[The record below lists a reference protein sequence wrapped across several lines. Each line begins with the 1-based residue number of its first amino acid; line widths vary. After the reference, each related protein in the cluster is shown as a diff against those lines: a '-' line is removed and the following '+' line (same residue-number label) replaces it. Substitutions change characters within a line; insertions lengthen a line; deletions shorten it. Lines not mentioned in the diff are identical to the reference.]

1 MCRQAKYLN
10 NREEMNQALTNFT
23 DAHNSLIQ
31 NKDDYMNNQ
40 NLGAASPWKILETGC
55 IKQDEAHEPEC
66 SQIWWGTPKVESV
79 EFLSVE
85 YKVLSVECKVWSF
98 KC

>member
-1 MCRQAKYLN
+1 MSRMSTRREWRMLAARHRQAKYLN

-40 NLGAASPWKILETGC
+40 TLAAELHYARC
-55 IKQDEAHEPEC
+55 AC
-66 SQIWWGTPKVESV
+66 NMRNA
-79 EFLSVE
+79 
-85 YKVLSVECKVWSF
+85 WS
-98 KC
+98 

>member
-1 MCRQAKYLN
+1 MISLERSRWYLNYHELHGGFSVFSWQAKYLN

-40 NLGAASPWKILETGC
+40 KLGPISHIIPRKILENT
-55 IKQDEAHEPEC
+55 
-66 SQIWWGTPKVESV
+66 
-79 EFLSVE
+79 
-85 YKVLSVECKVWSF
+85 
-98 KC
+98 

>member
-1 MCRQAKYLN
+1 LATKYGTCHHLPVSETPKHHSLKVDQAKYLN

-40 NLGAASPWKILETGC
+40 HLGAGGW
-55 IKQDEAHEPEC
+55 H
-66 SQIWWGTPKVESV
+66 
-79 EFLSVE
+79 F
-85 YKVLSVECKVWSF
+85 
-98 KC
+98 